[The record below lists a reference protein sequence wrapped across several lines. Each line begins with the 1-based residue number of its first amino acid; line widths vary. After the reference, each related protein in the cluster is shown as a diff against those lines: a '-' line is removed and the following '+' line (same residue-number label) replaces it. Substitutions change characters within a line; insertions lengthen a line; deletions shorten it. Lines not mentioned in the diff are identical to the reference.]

1 MTYQICTRCIYDT
14 EVPNISFN
22 DQGVCNYCVQIDE
35 LSEQF
40 PNDARG
46 EVELQRLVDEMK
58 RAGKGKK

>member
-22 DQGVCNYCVQIDE
+22 AQGVCNYCVQIDE

-40 PNDARG
+40 PNDERG
-46 EVELQRLVDEMK
+46 RLTYSI
-58 RAGKGKK
+58 